1 MHAKVVIFGE
11 NSIFAAMKKVLF
23 ALFLTFCATTWAT
36 EANQPKEFAPELAAL
51 LKAYEGTAAPLLP
64 VAEKRG
70 DIERDFSVVPGRM
83 FVPRAITVDKPRCRV
98 YVLNAF
104 NDTLFSC
111 GVCASRN
118 RGQKRFA
125 DDCRTPEGT
134 FKIHGVY
141 NSTDWTYKDTDSK
154 CYGPFFIHLKTP
166 RFYGIG
172 LHGTNAPGSIP
183 GRSSHG
189 CIRLLNENIR
199 IVKGLVTK
207 DLLVTVLADK
217 TATGPTEAPT
227 KAEKKNKPETPKE
240 ESSEKPEPAVTD
252 TI

>member
-1 MHAKVVIFGE
+1 
-11 NSIFAAMKKVLF
+11 MKKLF
-23 ALFLTFCATTWAT
+23 LALFLAVCGIAWA
-36 EANQPKEFAPELAAL
+36 EQDNPVKEFTPELTAL
-51 LKAYEGTAAPLLP
+51 LKAYEGTSEPVLP
-64 VAEKRG
+64 VEEMRG
-70 DIERDFSVVPGRM
+70 EVSRDLSVVPGRM
-83 FVPRAITVDKPRCRV
+83 FLPRSITVDKPRCRV
-98 YVLNAF
+98 YLLTVF
-104 NDTLFSC
+104 NDTLLRY

-118 RGQKRFA
+118 RGQKKTA

-189 CIRLLNENIR
+189 CMRLLNDNIS
-199 IVKGLVTK
+199 VLKTLVTK
-207 DLLVTVLADK
+207 DMLVTVLPDRCR
-217 TATGPTEAPT
+217 
-227 KAEKKNKPETPKE
+227 
-240 ESSEKPEPAVTD
+240 ESSEETSARVSVNEDKVAADGNKEVESRSEHAAD
-252 TI
+252 AI